1 VAQTGEND
9 DRPANK
15 GDDIASGKT
24 FEHLIQPVLN
34 ADHKPVEIPKLY
46 IVPHGELFGLL
57 DCLIVA
63 GANKRLK
70 AIEIAV
76 ASNCVSPVFNHLSD
90 SLLSQSERNMG
101 ATIWT
106 SQIAAKSNMPPT
118 KSGTIGNASA
128 FKSRRYGYPG
138 CPLGGIETASA
149 LSSAGT
155 VLCAEPP
162 ARHPFAVRGLGGG
175 MAHWRSKVTQ
185 GVSRRPLFWTI
196 VALTIISWSLVA
208 GLWLI

>member
-1 VAQTGEND
+1 LNWGLRPPARLVAQTGAND

-76 ASNCVSPVFNHLSD
+76 ASNCVSPVIPFCRKANVIWVRQFGQARSR
-90 SLLSQSERNMG
+90 LSQTCHQPNREQL
-101 ATIWT
+101 ATHRHLR
-106 SQIAAKSNMPPT
+106 AAAMDIP
-118 KSGTIGNASA
+118 
-128 FKSRRYGYPG
+128 
-138 CPLGGIETASA
+138 
-149 LSSAGT
+149 
-155 VLCAEPP
+155 
-162 ARHPFAVRGLGGG
+162 
-175 MAHWRSKVTQ
+175 
-185 GVSRRPLFWTI
+185 
-196 VALTIISWSLVA
+196 VAP
-208 GLWLI
+208 